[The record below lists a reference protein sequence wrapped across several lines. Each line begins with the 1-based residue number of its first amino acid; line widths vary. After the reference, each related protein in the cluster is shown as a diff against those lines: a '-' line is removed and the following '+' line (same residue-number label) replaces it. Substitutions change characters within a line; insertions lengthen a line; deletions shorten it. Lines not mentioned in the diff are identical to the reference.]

1 METAKL
7 FMSGCSQAVRLPKAY
22 RLSGTEVFIKNV
34 GNALVLIPQE
44 DPWET
49 LFDSLE
55 QFELDLKGDPESLS
69 RLETILA
76 SAPHR

>member
-1 METAKL
+1 
-7 FMSGCSQAVRLPKAY
+7 
-22 RLSGTEVFIKNV
+22 V

-55 QFELDLKGDPESLS
+55 QFEPGFRMEREQPSGQQKRARLKP
-69 RLETILA
+69 
-76 SAPHR
+76 